1 MSRHGE
7 ISARQPAG
15 AASVSDDAVLVA
27 ALAAGDRQALAAL
40 YDQHAGSLLAVAT
53 RILGDANQ
61 AEDLVHDVFLEAWHR
76 AAEYDPSRGS
86 LRAWLI
92 VKTRS
97 RALDGRIRRQRFLKA
112 VARSATDAAVEQS
125 ASAHADSAAAMDNAR
140 VRGLS
145 AKLPPELV
153 AVLELAYFEGLSCSE
168 IARSIGVPI
177 GTVKSRLARALNCLR
192 AALVPAVRGDA

>member
-1 MSRHGE
+1 MSRQGE
-7 ISARQPAG
+7 ISARHPTSASPA
-15 AASVSDDAVLVA
+15 SDDAVLIA
-27 ALAAGDRQALAAL
+27 SLAAGDRQALATL

-53 RILGDANQ
+53 RILGDPNQ

-76 AAEYDPSRGS
+76 AAEYDPARGS

-92 VKTRS
+92 VRTRS
-97 RALDGRIRRQRFLKA
+97 RALDGRIRRQRFNRA
-112 VARSATDAAVEQS
+112 VARSASDAAVHESTS
-125 ASAHADSAAAMDNAR
+125 ATDTAAALDNAR

-145 AKLPPELV
+145 ARLAPELV
-153 AVLELAYFEGLSCSE
+153 SVLELAYFEGQSCSE

-192 AALVPAVRGDA
+192 QALVPAGRGDA